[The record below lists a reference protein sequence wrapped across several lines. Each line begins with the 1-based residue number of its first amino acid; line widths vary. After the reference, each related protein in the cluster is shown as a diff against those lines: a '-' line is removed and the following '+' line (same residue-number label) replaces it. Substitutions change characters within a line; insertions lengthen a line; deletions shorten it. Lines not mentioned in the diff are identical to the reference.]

1 MSSEGA
7 SQVLEEVAPVAARGK
22 QINSAIDVSGCV
34 QVHMTD
40 YENVFIMRTTDT
52 CDASSL
58 DQDVRI
64 AITFKR
70 DICPKPRTPFTVN
83 HP

>member
-1 MSSEGA
+1 
-7 SQVLEEVAPVAARGK
+7 
-22 QINSAIDVSGCV
+22 
-34 QVHMTD
+34 MTD
-40 YENVFIMRTTDT
+40 YEKVFIMRTTHT

-70 DICPKPRTPFTVN
+70 GHLPETKNAVYSKSALA
-83 HP
+83 HA